1 MINSK
6 KQALAMSVLCAVA
19 SVGFVAGAG
28 AEETMKH
35 ELAPV
40 IVEADADVLPGGLA
54 KSTQAVGLLGSQDIM
69 DVPFTVNTVT
79 EKTITTFSNPYNGI
93 AGALSLTPSVRI
105 DRGGT
110 YTDFSIRGKYESGH
124 GIYVNGIPGLL
135 AQENIPYDWIGAA
148 TVVSGPNIG
157 VNGSGLNE
165 AVGGSINFQSKVGQ
179 ENQPVKL
186 KIGYRGG
193 SMMEESLDAGGRFGK
208 DGRYGVQFNAYNVNG
223 DGVIDGE
230 HLEQQSFHL
239 NLDQQ
244 TKSSK
249 TNLLIG
255 YDHTDHKGGTG
266 AISFLANDSYAKYN
280 PSVTKVTSL
289 PSAPSADKLFKPE
302 WSYNEY
308 DNWIAALNHEQKL
321 NEHLSVY
328 FNAGY
333 HREDWY
339 GYIDGNPTVFG
350 NNGDFYITMTN
361 YPLAL
366 TKKYAGVGIKG
377 DFKIGDVKNNY
388 TIGVD
393 KNWMSYSLQN
403 NPNWAWGTIN
413 TKNNVFNP
421 HYGNLYGNNNWANPG
436 IAHWNPAHSY
446 NQYLTGWHV
455 VDTLK
460 ALDDKLSVTLGLHG
474 HEAKRN
480 PDSGQS
486 QDSDA
491 ICPTFAVSYK
501 INSDVVVFADHT
513 ESFGMGTLVST
524 TNGYANAGQMLDPA
538 KTKQNEIGVK
548 FKAGNLMNTVSAF
561 QIKQANNVD
570 KYIGGDK
577 YLVQDGEM
585 ETKGLEWAVSGQIGQ
600 KWDIIGGFMYLNAE
614 QNDGSDANGTPDWS
628 VNFGAIYH
636 PDEAWALKGRIN
648 YLSDCTINNGELEVP
663 SHTVFDLGA
672 SYRTKIHNTPVTID
686 AMCYNVAGKDYWN
699 ARANASSLI
708 LGAPRTFVVSA
719 TFEI

>member
-6 KQALAMSVLCAVA
+6 KQALAMSILCAVA

-124 GIYVNGIPGLL
+124 GIYVNGIPGLM

-157 VNGSGLNE
+157 VNGSALNE

-249 TNLLIG
+249 TNLLVG

-266 AISFLANDSYAKYN
+266 AISFLSG
-280 PSVTKVTSL
+280 KVTSL
-289 PSAPSADKLFKPE
+289 PSAPKADKLYKPD

-321 NEHLSVY
+321 GEHVSAYV
-328 FNAGY
+328 NAGY

-339 GYIDGNPTVFG
+339 GYIDGNPTVQ
-350 NNGDFYITMTN
+350 NNAGDFLISMTN
-361 YPLAL
+361 YPLDL
-366 TKKYAGVGIKG
+366 TKKYIGIGIKG
-377 DFKIGDVKNNY
+377 DFKIGDVQNNY
-388 TIGVD
+388 DIGAD
-393 KNWMSYSLQN
+393 KNWMKYALQN
-403 NPNWAWGTIN
+403 NPGWSWSNQT
-413 TKNNVFNP
+413 
-421 HYGNLYGNNNWANPG
+421 GNLYADNSWLNPG
-436 IAHWNPAHSY
+436 IAHWKPAHSY
-446 NQYLTGWHV
+446 SQYMTGWHV
-455 VDTLK
+455 IDTLK
-460 ALDDKLSVTLGLHG
+460 ALDDKLQITLGLHG
-474 HEAKRN
+474 HKITRKTPGAVDQE
-480 PDSGQS
+480 
-486 QDSDA
+486 SDA
-491 ICPTFAVSYK
+491 ICPTYAVSYK
-501 INSDVVVFADHT
+501 INPDVMVFADHT
-513 ESFGMGTLVST
+513 ESFGAGTLVGNT
-524 TNGYANAGQMLDPA
+524 YENQGEMLDPA

-548 FKAGNLMNTVSAF
+548 FKTGNLMNTVSAF
-561 QIKQANNVD
+561 QIKQANNVSVW
-570 KYIGGDK
+570 KSGYTK
-577 YLVQDGEM
+577 PFLVQDGEM